1 MSWSAETLE
10 QKYGSL
16 LREPPYSDA
25 GTPRQ
30 LFCTLEQQKPR
41 DKISEGVCKSW
52 FGKYRVARESSANAA
67 QEFEEWCGDRARPFV
82 EEHNSA
88 YKLTKALLALD
99 PPVCIS
105 DQVAKT
111 WLSSYQVLRHF
122 ETAGQLESEFG
133 ERIRSEKPED
143 VASSVPGRNYF
154 SDLRELFEL
163 CELHFRLYQ

>member
-16 LREPPYSDA
+16 LLELPCSDA

-30 LFCTLEQQKPR
+30 LFRMLEQQKPR

-52 FGKYRVARESSANAA
+52 FGKYRVARESSANTA
-67 QEFEEWCGDRARPFV
+67 QEFEERYGDRARPLV

-105 DQVAKT
+105 DQLEKRGFPAIRVCDISKLLDSWSLSLVSVSGRRSQKT
-111 WLSSYQVLRHF
+111 LRLRINLSHGF
-122 ETAGQLESEFG
+122 
-133 ERIRSEKPED
+133 P
-143 VASSVPGRNYF
+143 SSIQSACPFVKRRTG
-154 SDLRELFEL
+154 
-163 CELHFRLYQ
+163 